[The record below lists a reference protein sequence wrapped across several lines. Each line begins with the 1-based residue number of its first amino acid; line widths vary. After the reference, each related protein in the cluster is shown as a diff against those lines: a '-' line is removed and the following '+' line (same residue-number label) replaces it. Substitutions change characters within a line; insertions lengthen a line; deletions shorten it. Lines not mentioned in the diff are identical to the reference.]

1 MLCYTIC
8 IRDKP
13 RRKLMASSNVTKITV
28 NLPTQ
33 LVEFLQEEADREQV
47 PVTTVIRRAIK
58 MEQFWVANERANKK
72 ILIEDNGNIR
82 ELIRQ

>member
-1 MLCYTIC
+1 
-8 IRDKP
+8 
-13 RRKLMASSNVTKITV
+13 MASSNITKITV
-28 NLPTQ
+28 NLPTP
-33 LVEFLQEEADREQV
+33 LVEFLQEEAAREQV

-58 MEQFWVANERANKK
+58 MEQFWVANELANKK

>member
-1 MLCYTIC
+1 
-8 IRDKP
+8 
-13 RRKLMASSNVTKITV
+13 MASSNVTKITV

>member
-1 MLCYTIC
+1 
-8 IRDKP
+8 
-13 RRKLMASSNVTKITV
+13 MASSNITKITV

-33 LVEFLQEEADREQV
+33 LVEFLQEEAEREQV

-72 ILIEDNGNIR
+72 ILIEENGNIR

>member
-1 MLCYTIC
+1 
-8 IRDKP
+8 
-13 RRKLMASSNVTKITV
+13 MASSNITKITV

-33 LVEFLQEEADREQV
+33 LVEFLQEEAEREQV

-58 MEQFWVANERANKK
+58 MEQFWVANELANKK